1 MTHDRLGEAEVV
13 FPKSLQFY
21 DVPFDFP
28 MLPIGC
34 GCIQHYLRARA
45 NPFTAV
51 ILMHDP
57 WKYAVCAS
65 FILSALENEKMDSN
79 PISIEIAK
87 VQLIVWSPS
96 FQKLEIPI

>member
-13 FPKSLQFY
+13 FPNSLPFY

-34 GCIQHYLRARA
+34 GCIQYLRARA

-65 FILSALENEKMDSN
+65 FNLLTLENTRLYN
-79 PISIEIAK
+79 PTSIEITK
-87 VQLIVWSPS
+87 M
-96 FQKLEIPI
+96 